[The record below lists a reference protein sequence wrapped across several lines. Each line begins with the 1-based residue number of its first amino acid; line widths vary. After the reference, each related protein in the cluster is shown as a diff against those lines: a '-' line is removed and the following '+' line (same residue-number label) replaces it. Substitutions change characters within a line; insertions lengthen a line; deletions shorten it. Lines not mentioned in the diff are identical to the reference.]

1 METQE
6 PRHRDPIIFD
16 TLVLLAIQG
25 GFYVLSRRF
34 LLHALPTLRNISKQG
49 SLPEGTAEQNDE
61 YAMKS
66 LRVRGDGND
75 EDDDFDEQENDRLLN
90 ASGGYSDIEAGSQ
103 RNGSS
108 RSHQRWRKDVDSDSE
123 DEMSDASRSYAG
135 SPLPSPAPDL
145 ISETDNRRMSGIS
158 TRSLIRQEA
167 GAASSIRSPT
177 IRTPGVSN
185 NPSAP
190 MSPSRRQSS
199 QVIRLFKS
207 KESTSTGGR
216 AGGNQKEKEKAGATR
231 GLGFLARELNFAAA
245 CDVPF
250 DRNLALECMQ
260 LTYIARDLDEIL
272 RSGNFSQIVN
282 GTRRISSQ
290 RLKAAFPQIVHLG
303 DVAEL
308 EELDRSMNNTETED
322 QPDLDGDEDA
332 YEDYE
337 YAFEYYSQQQMWRKG
352 GWLEPSLGRVVVCG
366 VVVLGGL
373 SGLGAVRTAWN
384 FVESGGIG
392 SGYVDNVTGTSQAD
406 ARRTADHRLV

>member
-66 LRVRGDGND
+66 LRVRSHGND
-75 EDDDFDEQENDRLLN
+75 EDDDFDEEENDRLLN

-145 ISETDNRRMSGIS
+145 ASETDNRRMSGIS

-167 GAASSIRSPT
+167 GAASSIHSPT

-207 KESTSTGGR
+207 KESTATGGR

-231 GLGFLARELNFAAA
+231 GLGFLAR
-245 CDVPF
+245 
-250 DRNLALECMQ
+250 
-260 LTYIARDLDEIL
+260 
-272 RSGNFSQIVN
+272 
-282 GTRRISSQ
+282 
-290 RLKAAFPQIVHLG
+290 
-303 DVAEL
+303 
-308 EELDRSMNNTETED
+308 
-322 QPDLDGDEDA
+322 
-332 YEDYE
+332 
-337 YAFEYYSQQQMWRKG
+337 
-352 GWLEPSLGRVVVCG
+352 
-366 VVVLGGL
+366 
-373 SGLGAVRTAWN
+373 
-384 FVESGGIG
+384 
-392 SGYVDNVTGTSQAD
+392 
-406 ARRTADHRLV
+406 